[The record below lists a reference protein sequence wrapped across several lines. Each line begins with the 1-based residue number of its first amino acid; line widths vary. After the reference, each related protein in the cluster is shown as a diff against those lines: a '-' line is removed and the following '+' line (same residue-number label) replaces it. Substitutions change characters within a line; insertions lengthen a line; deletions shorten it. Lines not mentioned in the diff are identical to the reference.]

1 MAKTVAEDDCLA
13 PRLYHEIVY
22 TGPNPLKVY
31 GAIKGI
37 LKKTLYVETK
47 DIWEREFR
55 WMPDSDP
62 AEFFIRIFT
71 KKDLDT
77 WSEVT
82 VEVIMHGWQPLTPNK
97 KGSIRVRIG
106 GILSTKI
113 PDETFIQRTPI
124 YRALVWLYLFYFYF
138 KTRRES
144 HLQWCKDKL
153 DTLRDEVEKILKV
166 GKYAIKG
173 G

>member
-1 MAKTVAEDDCLA
+1 MARTIAEDDCLA
-13 PRLYHEIVY
+13 PRFYHEIVY

-31 GAIKGI
+31 KAIKGI
-37 LKKTLYVETK
+37 LKRVLYVETA

-62 AEFFIRIFT
+62 AEFFIRIFA
-71 KKDLDT
+71 KKDLDRWT
-77 WSEVT
+77 EAT
-82 VEVIMHGWQPLTPNK
+82 VEVVLHGWQPLTPNK

-106 GILSTKI
+106 GIIRTQM

-124 YRALVWLYLFYFYF
+124 YRALVWLYLYYFYF

-144 HLQWCKDKL
+144 HLRWCKEKL
-153 DTLRDEVEKILKV
+153 DELRAIIEGILKV
-166 GKYAIKG
+166 GKAAIKG
-173 G
+173 